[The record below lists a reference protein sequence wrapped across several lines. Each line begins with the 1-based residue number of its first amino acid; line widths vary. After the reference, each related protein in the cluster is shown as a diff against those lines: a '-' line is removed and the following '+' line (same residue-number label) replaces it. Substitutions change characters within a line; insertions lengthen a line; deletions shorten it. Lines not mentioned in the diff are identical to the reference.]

1 MCGRFHNHVKAM
13 HEWVDILQDW
23 PADATLGYN
32 VSPTQAVP
40 IVTKSGSVEA
50 RWGLV
55 PSWEQAFATKYP
67 THNARLETA
76 RDKPSFRSAWNHSRT
91 CLIPV
96 GGFYEWRKEG
106 SIKQPYF
113 IYKPDDLLV
122 FAGLWGQWNDRASFT
137 ILTTKSRGNI
147 ALLHQRMP
155 VMLNAADAA
164 RWLSRGTDTP
174 EILQC
179 SSVFETINFYGVS
192 TRVNSST
199 SEGPELIEKIQHPG
213 GPVAEG

>member
-13 HEWVDILQDW
+13 HEWVDVLQDW
-23 PADATLGYN
+23 PAGAELGYN
-32 VSPTQAVP
+32 VSPAQAVP
-40 IVTKSGSVEA
+40 IVIESGAVTA

-55 PSWEQAFATKYP
+55 PSWEKAFSTRYP

-76 RDKPSFRSAWNHSRT
+76 GAKPSFRSAWKHSRT

-113 IYKPDDLLV
+113 IHKPDDLLV
-122 FAGLWGQWNDRASFT
+122 FAGLWGQWNDRHSFT

-155 VMLNAADAA
+155 VMLNAVDAA
-164 RWLSRGTDTP
+164 QWLKRGTESP
-174 EILQC
+174 HILQC
-179 SSVFETINFYGVS
+179 STIFGTINFYGVS
-192 TRVNSST
+192 TRVNSSA
-199 SEGPELIEKIQHPG
+199 SEGPELIEKIQHSG
-213 GPVAEG
+213 GPMVEG